1 MNVNTYTCTFING
14 VAFDDELVYNQTVRI
29 LNSIEKASP
38 FKVIP
43 TTELIKA
50 FRNYL
55 ETLKEDSVFAD
66 MLDACFWET
75 PITKILQRLK
85 HSEHALIEHLVDPTM
100 APIILNVFKPIVE
113 LVENDKAF
121 YIVFTAKSI
130 ESLTI
135 VLDSLTNLK
144 NNLT

>member
-1 MNVNTYTCTFING
+1 
-14 VAFDDELVYNQTVRI
+14 
-29 LNSIEKASP
+29 
-38 FKVIP
+38 
-43 TTELIKA
+43 
-50 FRNYL
+50 
-55 ETLKEDSVFAD
+55 
-66 MLDACFWET
+66 
-75 PITKILQRLK
+75 
-85 HSEHALIEHLVDPTM
+85 M

>member
-1 MNVNTYTCTFING
+1 MAVNTYTCTFING

-29 LNSIEKASP
+29 LNSIEKANP

-55 ETLKEDSVFAD
+55 EILKEDSVFAD
-66 MLDACFWET
+66 MLDACFLDR
-75 PITKILQRLK
+75 PITRILPGLK
-85 HSEHALIEHLVDPTM
+85 HSEQTLIKDLVDPAM

-113 LVENDKAF
+113 LVEDDKAF
-121 YIVFTAKSI
+121 YVVFTAKSI

-135 VLDSLTNLK
+135 VLDSLHNLK
-144 NNLT
+144 NNLF